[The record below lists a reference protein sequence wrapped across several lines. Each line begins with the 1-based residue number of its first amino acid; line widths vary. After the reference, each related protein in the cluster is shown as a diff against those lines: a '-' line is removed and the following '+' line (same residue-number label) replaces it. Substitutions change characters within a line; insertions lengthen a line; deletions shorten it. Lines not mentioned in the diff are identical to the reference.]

1 MNAGPSSTGA
11 VFHAGERALQA
22 RAGVAEQL
30 DAAGPRVM
38 RSFMPEQHRE
48 LFGLLPFVLVGSV
61 DEHGQPWASALAGPP
76 GFMEAPTAHELTIN
90 ARPGPLDPLAA
101 NLREG
106 APVGL
111 LGLQPHTRRRNR
123 LNGVVSM
130 RSGGWQVRVGQ
141 SFGNCPKYIQAREPL
156 GWADAPAPSLAHD
169 GPELDAA
176 SRELIA
182 RADTFF
188 IATAHPD
195 ALRSSDL
202 AHGVDVSHRGGP
214 PGFVRLQG
222 DTLTVPDF
230 YGNYFF
236 NTLGNL
242 VVHPLAG
249 LLFVD
254 FDLGDLLWLATTGEL
269 HWDGP
274 VLADFPGAQRVMQ
287 FRVRHVRRV
296 RAALPLRWSSGERS
310 PHLAGMGPW
319 RSPPSPDA

>member
-1 MNAGPSSTGA
+1 M
-11 VFHAGERALQA
+11 QA

-30 DAAGPRVM
+30 DAVGSRVM
-38 RSFMPEQHRE
+38 RSFMPDQHRE
-48 LFGLLPFVLVGSV
+48 FFGLLPFVLVGSV
-61 DEHGQPWASALAGPP
+61 DEHGQPWASALAGTP
-76 GFMEAPTAHELTIN
+76 GFMEAPTPHVLNIHGL
-90 ARPGPLDPLAA
+90 PGPLDPLAT

-130 RSGGWQVRVGQ
+130 RSGGWQVRVDQ
-141 SFGNCPKYIQAREPL
+141 SFGNCPKYIQAREPHA
-156 GWADAPAPSLAHD
+156 WPDAPPATLAHE
-169 GPELDAA
+169 GTALDTA
-176 SRELIA
+176 SRELIS

-188 IATAHPD
+188 VATAHPD
-195 ALRSSDL
+195 ALRSPDP

-230 YGNYFF
+230 HGNFYF

-242 VVHPLAG
+242 VAHPLAG

-254 FDLGDLLWLATTGEL
+254 FDRGDLLWLATTGEL

-274 VLADFPGAQRVMQ
+274 VLADFPGAQRVVQ
-287 FRVRHVRRV
+287 FRVRQVRRV
-296 RAALPLRWSSGERS
+296 RAALPLHWSSGEIS

-319 RSPPSPDA
+319 RSPSSPEA

>member
-1 MNAGPSSTGA
+1 MNTGPNSPGA

-22 RAGVAEQL
+22 RAGVADQL
-30 DAAGPRVM
+30 DALGPRVL
-38 RSFMPEQHRE
+38 RSFMPDQHRE
-48 LFGLLPFVLVGSV
+48 FFGLLPWVLVGSL
-61 DEHGQPWASALAGPP
+61 DRQGQPWASALAGAP
-76 GFMEAPTAHELTIN
+76 GFMEAATAHALTIR
-90 ARPGPLDPLAA
+90 ALPHPLDPLAA

-123 LNGVVSM
+123 LNGVAAM
-130 RSGGWQVRVGQ
+130 RDGAWQVRVGQ
-141 SFGNCPKYIQAREPL
+141 SFGNCPKYIQAHEPL
-156 GWADAPAPSLAHD
+156 AWPDAPAPSLAHD
-169 GPELDAA
+169 GPALDVE

-195 ALRSSDL
+195 ALHSTDP

-214 PGFVRLQG
+214 QGFVRLQG

-230 YGNYFF
+230 HGNLYF

-242 VVHPLAG
+242 VAHPLAG

-254 FDLGDLLWLATTGEL
+254 FERGDLLWLATTAEL
-269 HWDGP
+269 HWEGP
-274 VLADFPGAQRVMQ
+274 LLADFPGAQRVVQ
-287 FRVRHVRRV
+287 FHVRHVRRV
-296 RAALPLRWSSGERS
+296 RSALPLRWSASEVS
-310 PHLAGMGPW
+310 PHLASMVPW
-319 RSPPSPDA
+319 RSP

>member
-1 MNAGPSSTGA
+1 MNTWPNSPGA

-22 RAGVAEQL
+22 RAGVADQL
-30 DAAGPRVM
+30 DALGPRVL
-38 RSFMPEQHRE
+38 RSFMPDQHRE
-48 LFGLLPFVLVGSV
+48 FFGLLPWVLVGSL
-61 DEHGQPWASALAGPP
+61 DRQGQPWASALAGAP
-76 GFMEAPTAHELTIN
+76 GFMEAATAHALTIR
-90 ARPGPLDPLAA
+90 ALPHPLDPLAA

-123 LNGVVSM
+123 LNGVVAM
-130 RSGGWQVRVGQ
+130 HDGGWQVRVGQ

-156 GWADAPAPSLAHD
+156 AWPDPPPPSLVHD
-169 GPELDAA
+169 GTALDAA

-195 ALRSSDL
+195 ALLSGDP

-214 PGFVRLQG
+214 PGFVQLQG

-230 YGNYFF
+230 VGNAFF

-242 VVHPLAG
+242 VANPLAG
-249 LLFVD
+249 LLFMD
-254 FDLGDLLWLATTGEL
+254 FERGDLLWVAATAEL

-274 VLADFPGAQRVMQ
+274 LLAAFPGAQRVLRFQ
-287 FRVRHVRRV
+287 VRQVRRV
-296 RAALPLRWSSGERS
+296 AAALPLRWTAAEVSG
-310 PHLAGMGPW
+310 HLAGMGPW
-319 RSPPSPDA
+319 RSP